1 MNFTVRAEKES
12 DYHAI
17 SEVIKATYK
26 DVSYS
31 NHKEQDMVSQL
42 RNSKAFIPQLS
53 IVADDENGA
62 LAGHILSTKIGI
74 QTTDQLL
81 EALALAPL
89 SVTPHYQR
97 IGMGSKLVLE
107 SHRIAKAMGYQFIV
121 ILGIANYYPKFG
133 YQPASKYNLKLPIKI
148 SDENA
153 MVISLT
159 GNDLEKIAN
168 GTVIYPKE
176 FWST

>member
-42 RNSKAFIPQLS
+42 RNSAAFIAQLS

-62 LAGHILSTKIGI
+62 LAGHILSTKISI
-74 QTTDQLL
+74 VTADQLF

-89 SVTPHYQR
+89 SVSPSYQKT
-97 IGMGSKLVLE
+97 GVGSMLVLE
-107 SHRIAKAMGYQFIV
+107 SHRVARTLGYQFIV
-121 ILGIANYYPKFG
+121 ILGIPNYYPQFG
-133 YQPASKYNLKLPIKI
+133 YQLASKYNLKLPIKI

-153 MVISLT
+153 LVISLT

>member
-12 DYHAI
+12 EYDAI

-31 NHKEQDMVSQL
+31 NHKEQDMVTKL
-42 RNSKAFIPQLS
+42 RNSEAFVPQLS
-53 IVADDENGA
+53 LVAEDENGV
-62 LAGHILSTKIGI
+62 LAGHVLLTKISV

-89 SVTPHYQR
+89 SVSPLYQQ
-97 IGMGSKLVLE
+97 MGVGSSLVLE
-107 SHRIAKAMGYQFIV
+107 GHRVAKALGYEFIV
-121 ILGIANYYPKFG
+121 ILGIPNYYPQFG
-133 YQPASKYNLKLPIKI
+133 YELASKYNLKFPIKI
-148 SDENA
+148 GENNA
-153 MVISLT
+153 LVISLT
-159 GNDLEKIAN
+159 GNDLDKMEN

-176 FWST
+176 FWSA